1 MKRILVQCVKELAQ
15 FRRDRLTVALA
26 FLLPLIS
33 LFILSFAIRLEAK
46 NIPIVIQDLNNTP
59 LSRSYIERFFA
70 TNQFQPTPDHGGGT
84 VIHALDRGLAKAIVI
99 IPPNFSRDIKSG
111 RGSDVQI
118 LVDGTDTN
126 NARVIQNS
134 IHATTT
140 AFLAAAVLEPRR
152 NPLAPHL
159 RIWFNPGRK
168 ESLYIVPGVFG
179 FLLWV
184 FPSLLAAMSMV
195 REKEKGNI
203 IQVYATNMTAAEL
216 ILGKGLAYLIV
227 AVGEAAILMI
237 VGAFIFKLGFAGD
250 PIPLLVGTPLY
261 LSASV
266 MFGLAIGTRAKNL
279 MATVQAV
286 ALTGFM
292 TALLLSGFIYPISN
306 IPFPLIHLADIVP
319 ARYFIQISRDA
330 FVRGT
335 GWRGTWFA
343 ILTIAILGLMLFVFA
358 RWGLRKMQLSND

>member
-46 NIPIVIQDLNNTP
+46 NIPLVIQDFNNTP
-59 LSRSYIERFFA
+59 LSRSYTERFFA
-70 TNQFQPTPDHGGGT
+70 TNQFQATPWPGGDPA
-84 VIHALDRGLAKAIVI
+84 IHALDHGFAKAIVI

-140 AFLAAAVLEPRR
+140 AFLAAAGLEPRR

-203 IQVYATNMTAAEL
+203 IQVYATSMTATEL

-227 AVGEAAILMI
+227 ALGEALILML

-261 LSASV
+261 LSASI
-266 MFGLAIGTRAKNL
+266 MFGLAIGTRAKDL
-279 MATVQAV
+279 ISTVQAV
-286 ALTGFM
+286 FLTGFM

-343 ILTIAILGLMLFVFA
+343 ILTIAILGLILFVVA

>member
-15 FRRDRLTVALA
+15 FRRDRFTVTLA

-33 LFILSFAIRLEAK
+33 LFILSFAVRLEAK
-46 NIPIVIQDLNNTP
+46 NISIVVQDLNNTP
-59 LSRSYIERFFA
+59 LSRSYIERLFA
-70 TNQFQPTPDHGGGT
+70 NNQFQATPWPGGDP
-84 VIHALDRGLAKAIVI
+84 VIHALDHGFAKAIVI
-99 IPPNFSRDIKSG
+99 IPPNFSSKIKSG
-111 RGSDVQI
+111 QGSDVQI

-140 AFLAAAVLEPRR
+140 AFLAATGLEPGR
-152 NPLAPHL
+152 NLLAPHL

-184 FPSLLAAMSMV
+184 FPSLLAAMAMV

-203 IQVYATNMTAAEL
+203 IQVYSTSMTAAEL
-216 ILGKGLAYLIV
+216 ILGKGLAYFIV
-227 AVGEAAILMI
+227 ALGEALLLMV
-237 VGAFIFKLGFAGD
+237 VGAFVFKLGFAGD
-250 PIPLLVGTPLY
+250 PIPLLVGTLLY
-261 LSASV
+261 LAASV
-266 MFGLAIGTRAKNL
+266 MFGLAIGTQAGNL
-279 MATVQAV
+279 ISAVQAV
-286 ALTGFM
+286 SLTGFM

-335 GWRGTWFA
+335 GWRGIWFSM
-343 ILTIAILGLMLFVFA
+343 LMIAILGLILFVIA
-358 RWGLRKMQLSND
+358 RWGLRKMQLSSE

>member
-1 MKRILVQCVKELAQ
+1 MKRIWNQCLKELAQ
-15 FRRDRLTVALA
+15 FRRDRLTVGLA

-33 LFILSFAIRLEAK
+33 LLILSFAIRLEVK
-46 NIPIVIQDLNNTP
+46 NVPLVVQDLSNTP
-59 LSRSYIERFFA
+59 LSRSYIERLFA
-70 TNQFQPTPDHGGGT
+70 TNQFQATSWPGGDPA
-84 VIHALDRGLAKAIVI
+84 IHALDHGFAKAVVI
-99 IPPNFSRDIKSG
+99 IPPDFSRDIKSG

-126 NARVIQNS
+126 NARVIQNG

-140 AFLAAAVLEPRR
+140 AFLASVGLQNQP

-184 FPSLLAAMSMV
+184 FPSLLPAMAMV

-203 IQVYATNMTAAEL
+203 VQVYASNMTAAEL
-216 ILGKGLAYLIV
+216 LLGKGLAYLFIGL
-227 AVGEAAILMI
+227 GEAIVLMGI
-237 VGAFIFKLGFAGD
+237 GSLLFGLTFAGD
-250 PIPLLVGTPLY
+250 PIPLLIGTPLY
-261 LSASV
+261 LATSV
-266 MFGLAIGTRAKNL
+266 MFGLLIGVRSKDL
-279 MATVQAV
+279 VATIQAV
-286 ALTGFM
+286 SLTGFM
-292 TALLLSGFIYPISN
+292 TALLLSGFIYPVSN

-319 ARYFIQISRDA
+319 ARYFIQITRDA

-335 GWRGTWFA
+335 GWLG
-343 ILTIAILGLMLFVFA
+343 IGLSMLMIGLLGLALFSFA
-358 RWGLRKMQLSND
+358 RWELRKMQLSD

>member
-1 MKRILVQCVKELAQ
+1 MKRILVQCVKELTQ

-46 NIPIVIQDLNNTP
+46 NIPIVVQDLNNTP
-59 LSRSYIERFFA
+59 LSRSYIERLFA
-70 TNQFQPTPDHGGGT
+70 TNQFQATPWPGGDP
-84 VIHALDRGLAKAIVI
+84 VIHALDHGFAKAVVM
-99 IPPNFSRDIKSG
+99 IPPDFSRDIKSG

-140 AFLAAAVLEPRR
+140 AFLAAAGLEPGR

-203 IQVYATNMTAAEL
+203 IQVYSTSMTATEL

-227 AVGEAAILMI
+227 SLGEALLLMV

-261 LSASV
+261 LAVSV
-266 MFGLAIGTRAKNL
+266 MFGLAIGTRAKDL
-279 MATVQAV
+279 ISTVQAV
-286 ALTGFM
+286 SLTGFM

-306 IPFPLIHLADIVP
+306 IPFPLNHLADIVP

-335 GWRGTWFA
+335 GWRGIWFSM
-343 ILTIAILGLMLFVFA
+343 LMIALLGLILFIVA
-358 RWGLRKMQLSND
+358 RLGLRKMQLPD

>member
-46 NIPIVIQDLNNTP
+46 NIPLVIQDFNNTP
-59 LSRSYIERFFA
+59 LSRSYTERFFA
-70 TNQFQPTPDHGGGT
+70 TNQFQATPWPGGDPA
-84 VIHALDRGLAKAIVI
+84 IHALDHGFAKAIVI

-111 RGSDVQI
+111 RGSNVQI

-140 AFLAAAVLEPRR
+140 AFLAAAGLEPRR

-227 AVGEAAILMI
+227 AMGEAAILMI

-343 ILTIAILGLMLFVFA
+343 ILTIAILGLILFIAA
-358 RWGLRKMQLSND
+358 RWGLRKMQLSSE